1 MKFKI
6 LSLVLASVLLSA
18 CATNSEP
25 TDTSE
30 QEIPDPAI
38 AENDRNAQRKADLQQ
53 LSIALEFYKVDNGSF
68 PAVGGCMEDSELPE
82 ALSSYLATMPSGQS
96 GVRILC
102 NDQYFYQTYQD
113 GAAYVLAAELEDAE
127 GFESS
132 KEDVYCGIPD
142 ADFFTGSASLSD
154 LETKLDEQICTE
166 EDAAP
171 MFYVLIRE

>member
-38 AENDRNAQRKADLQQ
+38 AENDRNDQRKADLQQ
-53 LSIALEFYKVDNGSF
+53 LSIALEFYKEDNGSF

-82 ALSSYLATMPSGQS
+82 SLSAYLATMPTGQS

-154 LETKLDEQICTE
+154 LETKLEAYACE
-166 EDAAP
+166 EDENSE
-171 MFYVLIRE
+171 MFYILMHD